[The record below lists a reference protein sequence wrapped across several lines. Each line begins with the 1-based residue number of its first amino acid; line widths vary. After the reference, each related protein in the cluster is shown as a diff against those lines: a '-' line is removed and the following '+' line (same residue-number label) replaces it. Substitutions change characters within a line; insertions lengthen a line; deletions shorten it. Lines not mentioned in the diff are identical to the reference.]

1 MNFILNSSFFTELM
15 MMWKMSYIPVARMS
29 KKKFIVDFIGFV
41 IEEYAEILETNMC
54 ADDALSCHE
63 MWAGK
68 AG

>member
-1 MNFILNSSFFTELM
+1 